1 MTHRHTVATS
11 KIAISIDRD
20 VLARLDRLVE
30 AGRFPS
36 RSRAIQ
42 LAVETQIERV
52 ERRRLAREC
61 AKVDPGAEQALAE
74 EGASY
79 DLEGWPEY

>member
-1 MTHRHTVATS
+1 MVAA
-11 KIAISIDRD
+11 KIAITLERD
-20 VLARLDRLVE
+20 VLERLDKLVA

-42 LAVETQIERV
+42 LAVETQIERI
-52 ERRRLAREC
+52 EKRRLAQEC
-61 AKVDPGAEQALAE
+61 LKLDPASEQALAE

>member
-1 MTHRHTVATS
+1 MTTAKVAITLES
-11 KIAISIDRD
+11 D
-20 VLARLDRLVE
+20 LLDRLDKLVA

-42 LAVETQIERV
+42 LAVEAQIDRV
-52 ERRRLAREC
+52 ERRRLAQEC
-61 AKVDPGAEQALAE
+61 LKLDPTAEQALAE

>member
-1 MTHRHTVATS
+1 MTTA
-11 KIAISIDRD
+11 KIAITLESG
-20 VLARLDRLVE
+20 LLDRLDKLV
-30 AGRFPS
+30 ASGRFPS

-42 LAVETQIERV
+42 LAVEAQIDRV
-52 ERRRLAREC
+52 ERRRLAQEC
-61 AKVDPGAEQALAE
+61 LKLDPTAEQTLAE

>member
-1 MTHRHTVATS
+1 VSVA
-11 KIAISIDRD
+11 KIAITLERD
-20 VLARLDRLVE
+20 MLERLDKLVA

-42 LAVETQIERV
+42 LAVEAQIERV
-52 ERRRLAREC
+52 EKRRLAQEC
-61 AKVDPGAEQALAE
+61 LKLDPGAEQALAE

>member
-1 MTHRHTVATS
+1 MVT
-11 KIAISIDRD
+11 KIAISLQRD
-20 VLARLDRLVE
+20 VLARLDRLVA

-42 LAVETQIERV
+42 LAVEAQIERV

-61 AKVDPGAEQALAE
+61 AKLDPKSEQALAE

>member
-1 MTHRHTVATS
+1 MVIPVAAS
-11 KIAISIDRD
+11 KIAISLDPD

-30 AGRFPS
+30 SGRFPS

-42 LAVETQIERV
+42 LAVEAQIERV

-61 AKVDPGAEQALAE
+61 AKVDVGAEQALAE
-74 EGASY
+74 EGASS

>member
-1 MTHRHTVATS
+1 MVIPMGTA
-11 KIAISIDRD
+11 KIAITLEED
-20 VLARLDRLVE
+20 VLDRLDRLVA

-42 LAVETQIERV
+42 LAVQAQLERV

-61 AKVDPGAEQALAE
+61 AKLDPNAELALAE

>member
-1 MTHRHTVATS
+1 MTAA
-11 KIAISIDRD
+11 KIAITLDRD
-20 VLARLDRLVE
+20 LLDRLDKLVA

-42 LAVETQIERV
+42 LAVEAQIDRV
-52 ERRRLAREC
+52 ERRRLAQESL
-61 AKVDPGAEQALAE
+61 KLDPTAEQTLAE

>member
-1 MTHRHTVATS
+1 MAVA
-11 KIAISIDRD
+11 KIAITLERD
-20 VLARLDRLVE
+20 LLDRLDKLVA

-42 LAVETQIERV
+42 LAVEAQIDRV
-52 ERRRLAREC
+52 ERRRLAQEC
-61 AKVDPGAEQALAE
+61 LKLDPLAEQTLAE

>member
-1 MTHRHTVATS
+1 VTAA
-11 KIAISIDRD
+11 KIAITLERD
-20 VLARLDRLVE
+20 LLDRLDKLVA

-42 LAVETQIERV
+42 LAVEAQIDRV
-52 ERRRLAREC
+52 ERRRLAQESL
-61 AKVDPGAEQALAE
+61 KLDPTAEQTLAE

>member
-1 MTHRHTVATS
+1 MAVA
-11 KIAISIDRD
+11 KIAITLERD
-20 VLARLDRLVE
+20 VLERLDKLVA
-30 AGRFPS
+30 AGRFPN

-42 LAVETQIERV
+42 LAVEAQIDRV
-52 ERRRLAREC
+52 ERRRLAQEC
-61 AKVDPGAEQALAE
+61 LKLDPDAEQALAE

>member
-1 MTHRHTVATS
+1 MTAA
-11 KIAISIDRD
+11 KIAITLERD
-20 VLARLDRLVE
+20 LLDRLDKLVA

-42 LAVETQIERV
+42 LAVEAQIDRV
-52 ERRRLAREC
+52 ERRRLAQESL
-61 AKVDPGAEQALAE
+61 KLDPTAEQTLAE

>member
-1 MTHRHTVATS
+1 MTAD
-11 KIAISIDRD
+11 KIAITLERD
-20 VLARLDRLVE
+20 LLGRLDKLVA

-42 LAVETQIERV
+42 LAVEAQIDRV
-52 ERRRLAREC
+52 ERRRLAQESL
-61 AKVDPGAEQALAE
+61 KLDPTAEQTLAE

>member
-1 MTHRHTVATS
+1 MSSA
-11 KIAISIDRD
+11 KIAITLESG
-20 VLARLDRLVE
+20 LLDRLDKLVA

-42 LAVETQIERV
+42 LAVEAQIDRV
-52 ERRRLAREC
+52 ERRRLAQEC
-61 AKVDPGAEQALAE
+61 LKLDPTAEQTLAE

-79 DLEGWPEY
+79 DLEGWPES

>member
-1 MTHRHTVATS
+1 MTAA
-11 KIAISIDRD
+11 KIAITLERD
-20 VLARLDRLVE
+20 LLDRLDKLVA

-42 LAVETQIERV
+42 LAVEAQIDRV
-52 ERRRLAREC
+52 ERRRLAQESL
-61 AKVDPGAEQALAE
+61 KLDFTAEQTLAE
-74 EGASY
+74 EGTSY

>member
-1 MTHRHTVATS
+1 MAVA
-11 KIAISIDRD
+11 KIAITLERD
-20 VLARLDRLVE
+20 LLERLDKLVA
-30 AGRFPS
+30 AGRFPN

-42 LAVETQIERV
+42 LAVEAQIDRV
-52 ERRRLAREC
+52 ERRRLAQEC
-61 AKVDPGAEQALAE
+61 LKLDPASEQALAQ

>member
-1 MTHRHTVATS
+1 MAVA
-11 KIAISIDRD
+11 KIAITLERN
-20 VLARLDRLVE
+20 VLDRLDKLVA

-42 LAVETQIERV
+42 LAVEAQIERV
-52 ERRRLAREC
+52 ERRRLAQEC
-61 AKVDPGAEQALAE
+61 LRLDPAIEQALAE

>member
-1 MTHRHTVATS
+1 VTAA
-11 KIAISIDRD
+11 KIAITLERG
-20 VLARLDRLVE
+20 LLDRLDKLVA

-42 LAVETQIERV
+42 LAVEAQIDRV
-52 ERRRLAREC
+52 ERRRLAQESL
-61 AKVDPGAEQALAE
+61 KLDPTAEQTLAE

>member
-1 MTHRHTVATS
+1 MVIPMAVS
-11 KIAISIDRD
+11 KIAISLDRD

-42 LAVETQIERV
+42 LAVEAQIARV

-61 AKVDPGAEQALAE
+61 AKVDAGAEQALAE

>member
-1 MTHRHTVATS
+1 MTTA
-11 KIAISIDRD
+11 KIAISLERD
-20 VLARLDRLVE
+20 LLHRLDKLVE

-42 LAVETQIERV
+42 LAVEAQIDRV
-52 ERRRLAREC
+52 ERRRLAQESL
-61 AKVDPGAEQALAE
+61 KLDSTAEQTLAE

>member
-1 MTHRHTVATS
+1 MATA
-11 KIAISIDRD
+11 KIAISLEQDT
-20 VLARLDRLVE
+20 LARLDELVA

-42 LAVETQIERV
+42 LAVEAQIDRV

-61 AKVDPGAEQALAE
+61 AKLDPLAEQALAE

-79 DLEGWPEY
+79 DLPGWPEY

>member
-1 MTHRHTVATS
+1 MTAA
-11 KIAISIDRD
+11 KIAITLERD
-20 VLARLDRLVE
+20 LLDRLDKLVA

-36 RSRAIQ
+36 RSRVIQ
-42 LAVETQIERV
+42 LAVEAQIDRV
-52 ERRRLAREC
+52 ERRRLAQESL
-61 AKVDPGAEQALAE
+61 KLDPTAEQTLAE

>member
-1 MTHRHTVATS
+1 MVVA
-11 KIAISIDRD
+11 KIAITLERD
-20 VLARLDRLVE
+20 VLERLDKLVE

-42 LAVETQIERV
+42 LAVEAQIDRV
-52 ERRRLAREC
+52 ERRRLAQEC
-61 AKVDPGAEQALAE
+61 LKLDPDAEQALAE

>member
-1 MTHRHTVATS
+1 VTAA
-11 KIAISIDRD
+11 KIAITLERD
-20 VLARLDRLVE
+20 LLDRLDKLVA

-42 LAVETQIERV
+42 LAVEAQIDRV
-52 ERRRLAREC
+52 ERRRLAQESL
-61 AKVDPGAEQALAE
+61 KLDSTAEQTLAE

>member
-1 MTHRHTVATS
+1 MTAA
-11 KIAISIDRD
+11 KIAITLERD
-20 VLARLDRLVE
+20 LLDRLDKLVA

-42 LAVETQIERV
+42 LAVEAQIDRV
-52 ERRRLAREC
+52 ERRRLAQESL
-61 AKVDPGAEQALAE
+61 KLDFTAEQTLAE

>member
-1 MTHRHTVATS
+1 MPVA
-11 KIAISIDRD
+11 KIAITLERGIVD
-20 VLARLDRLVE
+20 RLDALVA

-42 LAVETQIERV
+42 LAVEAQIDRV
-52 ERRRLAREC
+52 ERRRLAQEC
-61 AKVDPGAEQALAE
+61 LKLDPETEQTLAE

>member
-1 MTHRHTVATS
+1 MTAA
-11 KIAISIDRD
+11 KIAITLERD
-20 VLARLDRLVE
+20 LLDRLDKLVA

-42 LAVETQIERV
+42 LAVEAQIDRV
-52 ERRRLAREC
+52 ERRRLAQESL
-61 AKVDPGAEQALAE
+61 KLDPTGEQTLAE

>member
-1 MTHRHTVATS
+1 MVIPMRTA
-11 KIAISIDRD
+11 KIAITLGRD
-20 VLARLDRLVE
+20 VLDRLDRLVA

-42 LAVETQIERV
+42 LAVQAQIERV
-52 ERRRLAREC
+52 EQRRLAREC
-61 AKVDPGAEQALAE
+61 AKLDPNAEQTLAE